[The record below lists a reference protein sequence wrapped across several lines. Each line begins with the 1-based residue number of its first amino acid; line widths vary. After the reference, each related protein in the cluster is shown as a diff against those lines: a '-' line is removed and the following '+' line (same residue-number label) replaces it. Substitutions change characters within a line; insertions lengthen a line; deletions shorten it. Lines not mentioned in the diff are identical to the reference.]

1 MIGWLRRLAR
11 ESIRGGERLLHTGRR
26 RRALRQ
32 LATLPAPRSILVIC
46 LGNIC
51 RSPYAEHRLTEELA
65 RTGLDEVRVVSAGFI
80 LPGRPSPD
88 AARRVAARRGLDLEN
103 HRSRVVAPAM
113 AREADV
119 ILVMAPRQRA
129 QLRQAAGAEPG
140 RSSIVL
146 GDLDPAPIDGRTIID
161 PYDQSNEVFEAVFER
176 IDRCCRLLV
185 EALAPAV
192 GGRSAP

>member
-26 RRALRQ
+26 RRALGE
-32 LATLPAPRSILVIC
+32 LAALPAPRSILVIC

-65 RTGLDEVRVVSAGFI
+65 RAGLDDVRVVSAGFI
-80 LPGRPSPD
+80 LPGRPSPE

-103 HRSRVVAPAM
+103 HRSRVVTPAM

-119 ILVMAPRQRA
+119 TLVMAPPQLR
-129 QLRQAAGAEPG
+129 QLRQATGAEPG
-140 RSSIVL
+140 GPSIVL
-146 GDLDPAPIDGRTIID
+146 GDLDPAPIDRRTIVD
-161 PYDQSNEVFEAVFER
+161 PYDQSDDVFEAVYER
-176 IDRCCRLLV
+176 IDRCCRSLV
-185 EALAPAV
+185 EALSCAE
-192 GGRSAP
+192 